1 MQIFVLTIFPEI
13 FSSFLKTSLIE
24 KAINKGLI
32 SIDIVNIRDFA
43 SPPHYKVDDEP
54 YGGGAGMVLKPEP
67 IFLAIKAIKEKIQD
81 VYTVLLTPSGNTFSQ
96 KKAQD
101 LSKKENLI
109 FICGRY
115 EGVDQRVIDLC
126 VDEEI
131 SIGDYILMGGEIPSM
146 AIIEATTRLIPNV
159 IGNFK
164 STVVESFSANL
175 LEAPQYTHPEEFQG
189 QKVPSTLLSGNHK
202 NIQKWREEKSFEKT
216 KKVRPDL
223 LKNGESSI

>member
-24 KAINKGLI
+24 KAIKKNIL
-32 SIDIVNIRDFA
+32 SIDIVNIRDFS

-67 IFLAIKAIKEKIQD
+67 IFEAIKNLKEKIED
-81 VYTVLLTPSGNTFSQ
+81 AHTILLTPSGNTFNQQKAVDFSQ
-96 KKAQD
+96 KD
-101 LSKKENLI
+101 NLI

-126 VDEEI
+126 VDEEM
-131 SIGDYILMGGEIPSM
+131 SIGDYVLMGGEIPAM
-146 AIIEATTRLIPNV
+146 AIIEATSRLIPNV
-159 IGNFK
+159 IGN
-164 STVVESFSANL
+164 SESIITESFSENF

-189 QKVPSTLLSGNHK
+189 LKVPNVLLSGHHK
-202 NIQKWREEKSFEKT
+202 NIKKWREEKSLEKT
-216 KKVRPDL
+216 KKVRPEL
-223 LKNGESSI
+223 LNRG

>member
-24 KAINKGLI
+24 KAVNKGLI